1 VNTLRT
7 LYEEADIAGRVDDL
21 AEEIARSLPK
31 DFTIVGLLK
40 GSFVFVADLA
50 RAMDRIGHAPRI
62 EFVKLSS
69 YGDGRDSSGEVRLEG
84 NIPGGIAGRPVL
96 LVDDI
101 VDTGN
106 TLALARKLLLDHG
119 AERVMTCVLL
129 DKPSRR
135 QVDISANLVGFTV
148 PDVFI
153 VGYGFDHAE
162 KYRHLPYLATID

>member
-1 VNTLRT
+1 MTTLRT
-7 LYEEADIAGRVDDL
+7 LFEEADIAGRVDDL
-21 AEEIARSLPK
+21 AEEIAKTFPR

-69 YGDGRDSSGEVRLEG
+69 YGDGRDSSGAVRLEG
-84 NIPGGIAGRPVL
+84 NVPAGIAGRPVL

-106 TLALARKLLLDHG
+106 TLALARSLLLEQG
-119 AERVMTCVLL
+119 AERVVTCVLL

-135 QVDISANLVGFTV
+135 QADINANLVGFTV

-153 VGYGFDHAE
+153 VGYGFDYGE
-162 KYRHLPYLATID
+162 KYRHLPYLATLD

>member
-1 VNTLRT
+1 VATLRT
-7 LYEEADIAGRVDDL
+7 LFEEADIALRVDDL
-21 AEEIARSLPK
+21 AQEIASAFPRE
-31 DFTIVGLLK
+31 FTMVGLLK

-69 YGDGRDSSGEVRLEG
+69 YGEGRDSSGTVRLEG
-84 NIPGGIAGRPVL
+84 NVPASIAGRPVL

-106 TLALARKLLLDHG
+106 TLSLARKLLLEQG
-119 AERVMTCVLL
+119 AERVTTCVLL

-153 VGYGFDHAE
+153 VGYGFDYGE
-162 KYRHLPYLATID
+162 RYRHLPYLATLD

>member
-1 VNTLRT
+1 MTTLRT
-7 LYEEADIAGRVDDL
+7 LFEEADIAVRVNGL
-21 AEEIARSLPK
+21 AEEIAKTFPR
-31 DFTIVGLLK
+31 DFTMVGLLK

-69 YGDGRDSSGEVRLEG
+69 YGDSRDSSGEVRLEG
-84 NIPGGIAGRPVL
+84 NVPASIAGRPVL

-106 TLALARKLLLDHG
+106 TLSLARKLLLEQG
-119 AERVMTCVLL
+119 AERVVTCVLL

-135 QVDISANLVGFTV
+135 QTDINANLVGFTV

-153 VGYGFDHAE
+153 VGYGFDHGE
-162 KYRHLPYLATID
+162 KFRHLPYLATID

>member
-1 VNTLRT
+1 MNTLRT

>member
-1 VNTLRT
+1 MTTLRT
-7 LYEEADIAGRVDDL
+7 LFEEADIAGRVDDL
-21 AEEIARSLPK
+21 AEEVAKTFPR
-31 DFTIVGLLK
+31 DFTMVGLLK

-50 RAMDRIGHAPRI
+50 RAMDRIGYAPRI

-69 YGDGRDSSGEVRLEG
+69 YGDGRDSPGTVRLEG
-84 NIPGGIAGRPVL
+84 NIPASVAGRAVL

-106 TLALARKLLLDHG
+106 TLSLARKLLLEQG
-119 AERVMTCVLL
+119 AERVTTCVLL

-135 QVDISANLVGFTV
+135 QVDINANLVGFTV

-153 VGYGFDHAE
+153 VGYGFDYGE

>member
-1 VNTLRT
+1 MNTLRT

-69 YGDGRDSSGEVRLEG
+69 YGDGRDNSGEVRLEG

-119 AERVMTCVLL
+119 AERVVTCVLL

-148 PDVFI
+148 PNVFI
-153 VGYGFDHAE
+153 VGYGFDLAE

>member
-1 VNTLRT
+1 VNRLQTLF
-7 LYEEADIAGRVDDL
+7 EETEIAGRVEDL
-21 AEEIARSLPK
+21 AEEIATTFPR

-50 RAMDRIGHAPRI
+50 RAMDRIGHTPRI

-69 YGDGRDSSGEVRLEG
+69 YGNGRDNSGEVRLEG
-84 NIPGGIAGRPVL
+84 NIPAAIAGQPVL

-106 TLALARKLLLDHG
+106 TLSLARTLLLEQG
-119 AERVMTCVLL
+119 AERVTTCVLL

-153 VGYGFDHAE
+153 VGYGFDYGE
-162 KYRHLPYLATID
+162 KYRHLPYLATLD